1 MSGFIKWILSTLVL
15 AGLIAFTL
23 LNRGDV
29 TLAWFPMGVQMTLP
43 LALLVLIV
51 FAKGFMIGGL
61 MVWLDGGP
69 KRRELR
75 QLRKYKKEQ
84 EKKVENAGLQA
95 DSHTLLT
102 PYPPTTPE

>member
-1 MSGFIKWILSTLVL
+1 MSGFIKWILSVLIL
-15 AGLIAFTL
+15 AGLVSFTL

-29 TLAWFPMGVQMTLP
+29 TLAWFPAGLHITLP
-43 LALLVLIV
+43 LALLVLVV
-51 FAKGFMIGGL
+51 FAKGFIIGGL

-69 KRRELR
+69 RRRELR

-84 EKKVENAGLQA
+84 EKKAVNADLDA
-95 DSHTLLT
+95 PHTLLA